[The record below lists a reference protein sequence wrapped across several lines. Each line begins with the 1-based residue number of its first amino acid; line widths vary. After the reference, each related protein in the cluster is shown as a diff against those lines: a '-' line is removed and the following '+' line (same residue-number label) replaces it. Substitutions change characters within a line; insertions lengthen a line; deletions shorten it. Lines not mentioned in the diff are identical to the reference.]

1 MKKIQITISTFFFV
15 CLFNVAFIPQLC
27 LDAIEDFQ
35 HKEVSSNIL
44 GEEST
49 SGLNIFEEESKES
62 SKENNESEN
71 NHLNLKSSGIFRAS
85 VYNILHES
93 LVNNFFHSSLYLS
106 IPILK
111 ITPPPKF

>member
-1 MKKIQITISTFFFV
+1 MKTIQITISTFFFI

-27 LDAIEDFQ
+27 LDAVEDFQ
-35 HKEVSSNIL
+35 DKEVSNNIL

-62 SKENNESEN
+62 SKENNEDEN
-71 NHLNLKSSGIFRAS
+71 NHLNVKSLGLYRAS
-85 VYNILHES
+85 IYNILHES
-93 LVNNFFHSSLYLS
+93 LVNNIFHSNLYQS

-111 ITPPPKF
+111 ITPPPKV

>member
-1 MKKIQITISTFFFV
+1 MKVFPITISAFFFV

-27 LDAIEDFQ
+27 LDAVEDLQ
-35 HKEVSSNIL
+35 HKEVTNNIL
-44 GEEST
+44 AEEST

-62 SKENNESEN
+62 SKENSEEESSN
-71 NHLNLKSSGIFRAS
+71 LNLKALGLFRAS
-85 VYNILHES
+85 VYNIIHES
-93 LVNNFFHSSLYLS
+93 LVNNVFHSNLYQS

>member
-1 MKKIQITISTFFFV
+1 MRTIQITISAFFFV

-27 LDAIEDFQ
+27 LNAVEDFQ
-35 HKEVSSNIL
+35 HKEVSSNVL
-44 GEEST
+44 AEEST

-62 SKENNESEN
+62 SKEKSEDE
-71 NHLNLKSSGIFRAS
+71 NHKLNLKALGVFRAS

-93 LVNNFFHSSLYLS
+93 LVNNIFHSNLYLS

>member
-1 MKKIQITISTFFFV
+1 MKTTQITISAFFFV

-27 LDAIEDFQ
+27 LNAVEDLQ
-35 HKEVSSNIL
+35 HKEITNNIL

-62 SKENNESEN
+62 SKESSEN
-71 NHLNLKSSGIFRAS
+71 ENNNLNLKALGQFRAS
-85 VYNILHES
+85 LHNIIHES
-93 LVNNFFHSSLYLS
+93 LVNNIFRSNFYQS

-111 ITPPPKF
+111 TTPPPKV

>member
-1 MKKIQITISTFFFV
+1 MKTIQITISTFFFL

-27 LDAIEDFQ
+27 LDAVEDLQ
-35 HKEVSSNIL
+35 HKEVTNNIL

-62 SKENNESEN
+62 SKENNENEN
-71 NHLNLKSSGIFRAS
+71 NHLNLKALGLFRAS
-85 VYNILHES
+85 IHNILHES
-93 LVNNFFHSSLYLS
+93 LVNNFFHSNLYQS

-111 ITPPPKF
+111 ITPPPKV